1 MTDRKSQDQD
11 KFIVRL
17 PHGMRER
24 IKEVADRNH
33 RSMNAQ
39 IVEVL
44 LEKYPEPAPENITD
58 QGARILLWLAAR
70 IRRRNP
76 KSGSIRDRQATLYEN
91 LATDI
96 SLRMKE
102 IKGPASDNETDTQT
116 GNK

>member
-11 KFIVRL
+11 KFVIRL

-24 IKEVADRNH
+24 IKEAADRDH

-44 LEKYPEPAPENITD
+44 LEKYPEPSPENMTD

-76 KSGSIRDRQATLYEN
+76 KSGSVRDRQATLYES

-96 SLRMKE
+96 SSRMQE
-102 IKGPASDNETDTQT
+102 IKGPAE
-116 GNK
+116 GN